1 MGIEKRILIYASEG
15 DSRAQDKLEALKADL
30 RQAGRRNAELWEG
43 NLEPTIQVFIFP
55 NNNADVIAEAYRAA
69 GVSVEIVSNENDETK
84 SESEISR
91 DSEGVKADEGQSN
104 QAEKGRKGRVK
115 G

>member
-1 MGIEKRILIYASEG
+1 MANEKRILIYASEG

-55 NNNADVIAEAYRAA
+55 NNNADAIAEAYRAA

-84 SESEISR
+84 NEISR
-91 DSEGVKADEGQSN
+91 DSESVKAEEGQSN
-104 QAEKGRKGRVK
+104 RAEKGRKGRVK

>member
-1 MGIEKRILIYASEG
+1 MANEKRILIYASEG

-55 NNNADVIAEAYRAA
+55 NNNVDAIAEAYRAA

-84 SESEISR
+84 NEISR
-91 DSEGVKADEGQSN
+91 DSEDVKAEKGQSN
-104 QAEKGRKGRVK
+104 QAKKVRTRRVK
-115 G
+115 S